1 MAQYEM
7 NLRDYW
13 LIIRRRRLII
23 IASTVLVALFSFW
36 FARQKVPVYQSTAA
50 VRFEQSTQLSGL
62 LVEVLSYSSSDNIET
77 QVTLIKSY
85 LILEEVAKKLGK
97 LPGSASGEVVRE
109 SKGYWAALDAIGSKV
124 RVARVPSTSILEITV
139 TSTNPR
145 EARDIANAV
154 ADAYRGY
161 NRQQR
166 SLRVTEARKFIET
179 QLREVEAR
187 VKRAESEVWAFRE
200 ANRVI
205 SPGAESTVL
214 LSLFTQARSDI
225 EKARQQRTELELVQ
239 GRLARTDPAN
249 ASERVFVDST
259 NPAMQKLQT
268 MYSELLLERNN
279 LALEVTDRHPRLQA
293 LDDRLREVRVEMR
306 REVAAQ
312 IAALRTREEILNRQ
326 MGDLLQK
333 NREVPTVELAMQ
345 RLQREA
351 KNNDDLLALLKAK
364 HQEALIKESETIEE
378 VTIVRPATESDT
390 PVGAEALNTVLV
402 GALLGL
408 SLGLVLAFVQETLD
422 TSIGTIEDVETYL
435 EVPVLGVV
443 PHIDSRE
450 TVQRILER
458 RPALAQMDPEA
469 LLSHALLITHFDPK
483 SPVAEAY
490 RTLRTNVQFAR
501 MERSGKI
508 LVITSPT
515 LQEGKTTTIVNL
527 ALTLAQSGQRTLLI
541 GGNMRRPSIHRFFGI
556 EREPGLSDIL
566 VGSTPWRDCVRT
578 VADILMGRF
587 EMEDIM
593 AAPGL
598 DNLHIIE
605 AGPIPA
611 NPSELLSTPKMAE
624 FLRAVRDEYD
634 IVLIDTPPVLPV
646 TDSAIVASQADGVI
660 LVYQAGKVGRLVLR
674 RAKIHIENVGG
685 KVWGVVLN
693 DVKTEIAGY
702 AYTHY
707 YTHYYGEETVIDTH
721 KERLRRAGALFKR
734 LLRRDRRGEPR
745 GAPSPEAGASEI
757 APPEEARLDL
767 EPLATSAGEIEPT
780 RPDLEPPATS
790 AGEIEPTQ
798 ADLAPPATRA
808 SNMLGRA
815 SGWLKNLGRRGRR
828 GEATSE
834 PSTEGEASWTDS
846 SSVAEPDLAQAA
858 PGASEIELDEEA
870 PTARQST
877 TRRRITLLIILI
889 IVLAGAILWGVF
901 GWRLSGWLGSQLRP
915 RAQFWQKLQTPLAP
929 APVPVAP
936 SLPAFPPALPPD
948 REPAPAPEAAVSP
961 PPAAASPAENASAA
975 ANPIEKPSVE
985 SPVFGDT
992 PKAVGK
998 AGGVG
1003 RPEPVGPAARPSA
1016 FAALEAPPTPAR
1028 ARFTVELG
1036 PFLLPVEAERVERQ
1050 LNQAGYQTARFR
1062 RQTGAAVFAV
1072 IVEKIPTARDAQ
1084 ALVASL
1090 RDEGLDGVVVLGEGE
1105 PLRVRVGT
1113 PLPLR
1118 AAVQVAERLRAAGH
1132 HVRVSAQPGEA
1143 ATFVIRHGNFTSAEE
1158 ARAKSQELVGLGLAN
1173 QVVRVK

>member
-23 IASTVLVALFSFW
+23 IASTVLVALLSFW
-36 FARQKVPVYQSTAA
+36 FAKQKVPTYQATAA

-62 LVEVLSYSSSDNIET
+62 LVEVLSYSSADNIET

-85 LILEEVAKKLGK
+85 PILEEVARRLGR
-97 LPGSASGEVVRE
+97 LPQAAAGGAVRE
-109 SKGYWAALDAIGSKV
+109 SKGYWAALDVISSRVKV
-124 RVARVPSTSILEITV
+124 TRVPSTSILEIMA

-145 EARDIANAV
+145 EARDLANSV
-154 ADAYRGY
+154 AEVYRDY

-166 SLRVTEARKFIET
+166 NLRVTEARKFIET
-179 QLREVEAR
+179 QLKEVEAR

-200 ANRVI
+200 ANRII

-214 LSLFTQARSDI
+214 LSLFTQVRGDI

-239 GRLARTDPAN
+239 ARLARTDPN
-249 ASERVFVDST
+249 ASERVFIDTT
-259 NPAMQKLQT
+259 NPAMQRLQT

-293 LDDRLREVRVEMR
+293 LDDRMREIRVEMR

-333 NREVPTVELAMQ
+333 NREVPAVELAMQ

-364 HQEALIKESETIEE
+364 HQEALIKESEKIEE
-378 VTIVRPATESDT
+378 VSIVRPATEPDT

-422 TSIGTIEDVETYL
+422 TSIGTIEDVEAYL

-450 TVQRILER
+450 TVQRVLER

-501 MERSGKI
+501 MERAGKV
-508 LVITSPT
+508 LVVTSPT

-527 ALTLAQSGQRTLLI
+527 ALTLAQSGQRTLLV
-541 GGNMRRPSIHRFFGI
+541 GGNLRRPSIHRFFGI

-566 VGSTPWRDCVRT
+566 IGSTPWRDCVRT

-611 NPSELLSTPKMAE
+611 NPSELLSTSAMTA

-646 TDSAIVASQADGVI
+646 TDSAIVAAQADGVI
-660 LVYQAGKVGRLVLR
+660 LVYQAGKVGRLVLK
-674 RAKIHIENVGG
+674 RAKVHIENVGG

-707 YTHYYGEETVIDTH
+707 YTHYYGEETVVDTH
-721 KERLRRAGALFKR
+721 KERLNRAGAFFRRLFRRDGRGEARGGPAAGTGAAAGIGGSVGAPFAASQPVPTRQAPSKSR
-734 LLRRDRRGEPR
+734 ALLIALIAILAGALVASVVGWRAGLLRGQPR
-745 GAPSPEAGASEI
+745 PKALLLEKLE
-757 APPEEARLDL
+757 APPL
-767 EPLATSAGEIEPT
+767 T
-780 RPDLEPPATS
+780 PAP
-790 AGEIEPTQ
+790 A
-798 ADLAPPATRA
+798 LAPPI
-808 SNMLGRA
+808 S
-815 SGWLKNLGRRGRR
+815 
-828 GEATSE
+828 
-834 PSTEGEASWTDS
+834 P
-846 SSVAEPDLAQAA
+846 
-858 PGASEIELDEEA
+858 A
-870 PTARQST
+870 PT
-877 TRRRITLLIILI
+877 
-889 IVLAGAILWGVF
+889 
-901 GWRLSGWLGSQLRP
+901 P
-915 RAQFWQKLQTPLAP
+915 MP
-929 APVPVAP
+929 
-936 SLPAFPPALPPD
+936 PPA
-948 REPAPAPEAAVSP
+948 REPAPASEAAPPLPPPVASP
-961 PPAAASPAENASAA
+961 PE
-975 ANPIEKPSVE
+975 
-985 SPVFGDT
+985 
-992 PKAVGK
+992 K
-998 AGGVG
+998 AGA
-1003 RPEPVGPAARPSA
+1003 PESSLDQPVPRTLESAPQPVTSAARPSA
-1016 FAALEAPPTPAR
+1016 IAAREAAPAVTG
-1028 ARFTVELG
+1028 ARFAVEMG
-1036 PFLLPVEAERVERQ
+1036 PFVMPAEAERVERQ

-1062 RQTGAAVFAV
+1062 QQTDAAVYAV
-1072 IVEKIPTARDAQ
+1072 LVEKIPTAREAQ
-1084 ALVASL
+1084 TLVASL
-1090 RDEGLDGVVVLGEGE
+1090 RDEGFDNVAVLGETE
-1105 PLRVRVGT
+1105 PLTIRVGT

-1118 AAVQVAERLRAAGH
+1118 GAVQVAERLRAAGH
-1132 HVRVSAQPGEA
+1132 QVRVSAQPGEA
-1143 ATFVIRHGNFTSAEE
+1143 VTFVIRHGNFTTTEE
-1158 ARAKSQELVGLGLAN
+1158 AEAKSQELGRLGLAS